1 MADLD
6 IDLNEINADQM
17 VEMLR
22 AVPDDAQVAD
32 AVKLVGANNVMG
44 RIFDEMGDRVI
55 AERVDGVSAVVEFV
69 VNDGDEDHNWTVTI
83 DGGTAKAANEAATEP
98 RCSIHTDIASFL
110 RLVSGVAS
118 GPALFMAGK
127 VKIHGD
133 MMFAAG
139 FNQYFEQPA

>member
-1 MADLD
+1 MSDVD
-6 IDLNEINADQM
+6 INLEEINADQL
-17 VEMLR
+17 VEMLH
-22 AVPDDAQVAD
+22 AVPDDGQVTE
-32 AVKLVGANNVMG
+32 AVKLVGTNGVLE
-44 RIFDEMGDRVI
+44 RIFGEMGDRVI
-55 AERVDGVSAVVEFV
+55 ADRVDGVSAVVEFV
-69 VNDGDEDHNWTVTI
+69 VSDGDGENTWTVTI
-83 DGGTAKAANEAATEP
+83 DGGTVAVANEPATEP

-139 FNQYFEQPA
+139 FNQYFQQPA

>member
-1 MADLD
+1 MAELD
-6 IDLNEINADQM
+6 IDLSEINADQM

-22 AVPDDAQVAD
+22 AVTDDGQVAQ
-32 AVKLVGANNVMG
+32 AVKLVGTDKVMG
-44 RIFDEMGDRVI
+44 RIFDEMGDRVV
-55 AERVDGVSAVVEFV
+55 AERVDGVSAIVEFV
-69 VNDGDEDHNWTVTI
+69 VNDGDEEHKWTVTI
-83 DGGTAKAANEAATEP
+83 DGGSARAANEGHDEP

-127 VKIHGD
+127 VKIFGD